1 MITRG
6 TKTAN
11 QKTSGG
17 IGERKDGMLRAAEV
31 EVEWWI
37 DEMNNKRKEGRKKNM
52 VVC

>member
-1 MITRG
+1 MIIRG

-31 EVEWWI
+31 EWWI
-37 DEMNNKRKEGRKKNM
+37 DEMNNNRKEGREKNM